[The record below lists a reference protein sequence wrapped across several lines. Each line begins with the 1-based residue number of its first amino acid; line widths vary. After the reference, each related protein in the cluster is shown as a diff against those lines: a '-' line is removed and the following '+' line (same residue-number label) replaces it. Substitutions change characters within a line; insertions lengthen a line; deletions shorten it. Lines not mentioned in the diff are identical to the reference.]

1 MRVLVR
7 LLVLAVVV
15 AAVGAVA
22 VRSLNQPFQGF
33 AEPEIFVDIPHGLG
47 VAAIGHRLVES
58 GVIKND
64 WAFRL
69 AVWRRG
75 AARTLKAGEYRFTG
89 QMTATDVVERLVAGS
104 VFLRPVTFPEGLT
117 VVDMAAVFESA
128 GLGTKAMFAAAA
140 GRGSLEAAVAPADVP

>member
-1 MRVLVR
+1 MRALVR
-7 LLVLAVVV
+7 LLILAVVV

-22 VRSLNQPFQGF
+22 VRSLNQPFQGY

-58 GVIKND
+58 GVIKSD

-75 AARTLKAGEYRFTG
+75 AGPDAEGGRVSLHRPDAGDR
-89 QMTATDVVERLVAGS
+89 RR
-104 VFLRPVTFPEGLT
+104 RP
-117 VVDMAAVFESA
+117 
-128 GLGTKAMFAAAA
+128 A
-140 GRGSLEAAVAPADVP
+140 GRGRACSCGR